1 MPTVSIFKTRHVSKH
16 MGSHPPGA
24 HPQPTAR
31 ARFSIPKDCHCQPAR
46 QPASLTFFSYL
57 ASFVHKW
64 MQTLGCDWTPLCWCL
79 ASQSAAQDFASG
91 SAMVFVRDS
100 HKRHLDK
107 NAVQKL
113 LDGFLCSRLA
123 INPEQHPTYL
133 QGTGIKPPTS
143 VPCQLPLQPIHG
155 QSNEPVPRLAN
166 TLAPCIPGH
175 AASESC
181 PIRGLGSGPASPVST
196 LLSSHC

>member
-1 MPTVSIFKTRHVSKH
+1 MPTVLIFKTRPVSKH

-31 ARFSIPKDCHCQPAR
+31 ARFSIPKDCHCWPAR

-64 MQTLGCDWTPLCWCL
+64 MQTLVAIGHRFAGVWPL
-79 ASQSAAQDFASG
+79 QSAAQNFTSG

-113 LDGFLCSRLA
+113 LDGFLCSRTGHKSRTASQHILA
-123 INPEQHPTYL
+123 GHWHQNAYL
-133 QGTGIKPPTS
+133 RT
-143 VPCQLPLQPIHG
+143 LPATAA
-155 QSNEPVPRLAN
+155 AN
-166 TLAPCIPGH
+166 TRAK
-175 AASESC
+175 
-181 PIRGLGSGPASPVST
+181 
-196 LLSSHC
+196 